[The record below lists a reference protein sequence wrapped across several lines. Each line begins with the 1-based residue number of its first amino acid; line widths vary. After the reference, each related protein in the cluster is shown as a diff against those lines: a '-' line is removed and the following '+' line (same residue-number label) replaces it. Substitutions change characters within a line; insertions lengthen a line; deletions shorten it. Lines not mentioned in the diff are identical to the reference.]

1 MSISMNKVET
11 TTTIK
16 GQIVIPVEIRR
27 KLGIKEGTRIR
38 IELDEKGKQIILKPI
53 TRETIQ
59 ALRGKYR
66 DTASLK
72 SLIEDRKWEKDR

>member
-1 MSISMNKVET
+1 MNKVET

-72 SLIEDRKWEKDR
+72 SLIEDRKWE

>member
-1 MSISMNKVET
+1 MNKVET